1 MLLTG
6 AAAAFGLVLG
16 PALAVVAARPSPGRT
31 GVCDSAPAPQLVEAG
46 NLPGA
51 AVPAGPAEGPA
62 EGPATAHC
70 PGVALPVA
78 AGTSVLTGLL
88 FAATAQRFGADP
100 ALPAFLYLAAV
111 GVTLSLVDLRSHR
124 LPNAL
129 TLPSYP
135 IAAALLGMAAV
146 AGSGSGSLGRALL
159 GGAASYLLLLLAVR
173 VATPRGVG
181 FGDVKLAGVL
191 GMYGGWLG
199 WSAWTLSLLTAS
211 LYAGAVGVVLLAAG
225 QAGLRSRVA
234 MGPYLVAG
242 ALTAALVGQRLI
254 DGAVTL

>member
-6 AAAAFGLVLG
+6 AAAALGLVLG
-16 PALAVVAARPSPGRT
+16 PALAVVAARLSLVPT
-31 GVCDSAPAPQLVEAG
+31 GVRESARAPRLVGAG
-46 NLPGA
+46 NLLGA
-51 AVPAGPAEGPA
+51 VVPAGPAGGPA
-62 EGPATAHC
+62 QGPAAVRS
-70 PGVALPVA
+70 PGVALPAA

-88 FAATAQRFGADP
+88 FGATAQRFGADP
-100 ALPAFLYLAAV
+100 VLPAFLYLAAV

-124 LPNAL
+124 LPDAL

-135 IAAALLGMAAV
+135 AAAALLGVAAV

-159 GGAASYLLLLLAVR
+159 GGAASYLLLPALRL
-173 VATPRGVG
+173 ATPRGVG

-191 GMYGGWLG
+191 GVYGGWLG
-199 WSAWTLSLLTAS
+199 WSARTLSLLTAS
-211 LYAGAVGVVLLAAG
+211 LYAGGVGVVLLASG
-225 QAGLRSRVA
+225 RAGLRSRVA

-242 ALTAALVGQRLI
+242 ALTAALVGQQLI

>member
-6 AAAAFGLVLG
+6 GAAALGLVLG
-16 PALAVVAARPSPGRT
+16 PALAVVAARLSPGPT
-31 GVCDSAPAPQLVEAG
+31 GVRGSAPAPQLVEAS
-46 NLPGA
+46 NLPGV
-51 AVPAGPAEGPA
+51 AVPAAPADGPAA
-62 EGPATAHC
+62 RS
-70 PGVALPVA
+70 PGVALPAA

-100 ALPAFLYLAAV
+100 VLPAFLHLVAV

-135 IAAALLGMAAV
+135 ITAGLLAAAAV

-159 GGAASYLLLLLAVR
+159 GGAASYLLLLALRLAS
-173 VATPRGVG
+173 PRGVG

-199 WSAWTLSLLTAS
+199 WTAWTLSLLTAS
-211 LYAGAVGVVLLAAG
+211 LYAGAVGVVLLAASR
-225 QAGLRSRVA
+225 AGLGSRVV

-242 ALTAALVGQRLI
+242 ALTAALVGQQLV
-254 DGAVTL
+254 DGAVTR

>member
-6 AAAAFGLVLG
+6 AAAALGLVLG
-16 PALAVVAARPSPGRT
+16 PALAVVAARLSPGRT
-31 GVCDSAPAPQLVEAG
+31 GVRGSAPAPPLVEAG

-51 AVPAGPAEGPA
+51 AVPDGPAEGSA
-62 EGPATAHC
+62 VGPATARS
-70 PGVALPVA
+70 PGVALSAP
-78 AGTSVLTGLL
+78 AGTFVLTGLL

-135 IAAALLGMAAV
+135 IAAALLGVAAV

-159 GGAASYLLLLLAVR
+159 GGAARYLLLLTLR
-173 VATPRGVG
+173 LATPRGVG
-181 FGDVKLAGVL
+181 FGDVKLAGML

-199 WSAWTLSLLTAS
+199 WGAWTLSLLTAS
-211 LYAGAVGVVLLAAG
+211 LCAGAVGVVLLASG
-225 QAGLRSRVA
+225 RAGLRSPVA
-234 MGPYLVAG
+234 MGPYLIAG
-242 ALTAALVGQRLI
+242 ALTAALVGQQLV

>member
-6 AAAAFGLVLG
+6 AATALGLVLG
-16 PALAVVAARPSPGRT
+16 PALAVVAARLSPGRT
-31 GVCDSAPAPQLVEAG
+31 GVPDSAPAPQLVEAG
-46 NLPGA
+46 
-51 AVPAGPAEGPA
+51 AVARGRGPAGPAEGPA
-62 EGPATAHC
+62 EGLATARS
-70 PGVALPVA
+70 PGVALPAA

-88 FAATAQRFGADP
+88 FAATAPRFGADP

-135 IAAALLGMAAV
+135 IAAALLGVAAV
-146 AGSGSGSLGRALL
+146 AGSASGSLGRALL
-159 GGAASYLLLLLAVR
+159 GGTASYLLLLALRLAS
-173 VATPRGVG
+173 PSGVG
-181 FGDVKLAGVL
+181 FGDVKLAGIL

-199 WSAWTLSLLTAS
+199 WRAWTLSLLTAS
-211 LYAGAVGVVLLAAG
+211 LYAGAVGVVLLATGRAG
-225 QAGLRSRVA
+225 PRSRVA

-242 ALTAALVGQRLI
+242 ALTAALVGPQLI
-254 DGAVTL
+254 GGAVTL

>member
-6 AAAAFGLVLG
+6 AAAALGLVLG
-16 PALAVVAARPSPGRT
+16 PALAVVAARLSPGRT
-31 GVCDSAPAPQLVEAG
+31 GVRDSAPAPRLVEASA
-46 NLPGA
+46 LPGA

-62 EGPATAHC
+62 EGLATAHS
-70 PGVALPVA
+70 PGVALPAA
-78 AGTSVLTGLL
+78 AGTSVLAGLL

-135 IAAALLGMAAV
+135 IAAALLGVAAV

-159 GGAASYLLLLLAVR
+159 GGAASYLLLLTLR
-173 VATPRGVG
+173 LTTPRGVG

-211 LYAGAVGVVLLAAG
+211 LYAGAVGVVLLASG
-225 QAGLRSRVA
+225 RAGLRSRVA

-242 ALTAALVGQRLI
+242 ALTAALVGQQFI
-254 DGAVTL
+254 DSAVSQ

>member
-6 AAAAFGLVLG
+6 AAAALGLVLG
-16 PALAVVAARPSPGRT
+16 PALAVVAARLSPGRT
-31 GVCDSAPAPQLVEAG
+31 GVPDSAPAPQLVEAG

-62 EGPATAHC
+62 EGPATAHS
-70 PGVALPVA
+70 PGVALPAA

-135 IAAALLGMAAV
+135 IAAALLGAAAV

-159 GGAASYLLLLLAVR
+159 GGAASYLLLLALR
-173 VATPRGVG
+173 LATPRGVG

-211 LYAGAVGVVLLAAG
+211 LYAGVVGVVLLASGRAG
-225 QAGLRSRVA
+225 PGRRVA
-234 MGPYLVAG
+234 MVAG
-242 ALTAALVGQRLI
+242 ALTAALVGQQLI

>member
-6 AAAAFGLVLG
+6 AAAALGLVLG
-16 PALAVVAARPSPGRT
+16 PALAVVAARLSLGPT
-31 GVCDSAPAPQLVEAG
+31 GLRDSAPAPELVEAG
-46 NLPGA
+46 TLPGA
-51 AVPAGPAEGPA
+51 GVPAGLA
-62 EGPATAHC
+62 EGPATAHS
-70 PGVALPVA
+70 PGVALPA
-78 AGTSVLTGLL
+78 AARTSVLTGLL

-100 ALPAFLYLAAV
+100 ALPALAYLAAV

-146 AGSGSGSLGRALL
+146 AGSASGSLGRALL
-159 GGAASYLLLLLAVR
+159 GGAASYLLLLTLR
-173 VATPRGVG
+173 LATPRGVG

-191 GMYGGWLG
+191 GVYGGWLG

-211 LYAGAVGVVLLAAG
+211 LYAGAVGVVLLASG
-225 QAGLRSRVA
+225 RAGLRSRVA

-242 ALTAALVGQRLI
+242 ALTAALVGQQLI

>member
-6 AAAAFGLVLG
+6 AAAALGLVLG
-16 PALAVVAARPSPGRT
+16 PALAVVAARLSPGPA
-31 GVCDSAPAPQLVEAG
+31 GVRDSAPASQLVEAG
-46 NLPGA
+46 ALPGY
-51 AVPAGPAEGPA
+51 AVKAGPADGPA
-62 EGPATAHC
+62 EGPATAHS
-70 PGVALPVA
+70 PGVALPAA
-78 AGTSVLTGLL
+78 AGPSVLTGLL

-135 IAAALLGMAAV
+135 IAAALLGVAAV
-146 AGSGSGSLGRALL
+146 AGSGSGSPVRALL
-159 GGAASYLLLLLAVR
+159 GGAGSYLLLLTLR
-173 VATPRGVG
+173 LATPSAVG
-181 FGDVKLAGVL
+181 FGDVKLVGVL

-211 LYAGAVGVVLLAAG
+211 LCAGGVGVVLLASSR
-225 QAGLRSRVA
+225 AGLRSRVA

-242 ALTAALVGQRLI
+242 ALTAALVGQQLI